1 MSQAEAAAR
10 IEAVKSMQGW
20 DDISMV
26 DLLTRYIVQ
35 HDDDGTA
42 DNLAT
47 WLETQADAENKAAMA
62 AASG

>member
-26 DLLTRYIVQ
+26 DLLIRYIVQ
-35 HDDDGTA
+35 HDDNGTA
-42 DNLAT
+42 ENLAD
-47 WLETQADAENKAAMA
+47 WLERAADAENKE
-62 AASG
+62 AASLG

>member
-20 DDISMV
+20 DDVSMV

-35 HDDDGTA
+35 HDDNGTA
-42 DNLAT
+42 ENLAH
-47 WLETQADAENKAAMA
+47 WLEKQADSENKAA
-62 AASG
+62 AASML